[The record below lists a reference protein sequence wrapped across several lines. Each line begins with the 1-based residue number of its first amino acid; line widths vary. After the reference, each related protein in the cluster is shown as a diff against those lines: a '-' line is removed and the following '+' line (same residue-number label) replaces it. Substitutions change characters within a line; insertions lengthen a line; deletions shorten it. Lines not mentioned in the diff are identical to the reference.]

1 MTTGT
6 VYTETLIHAA
16 PREFV
21 NEAPYQ
27 LVIVTLE
34 DGTRRTGR
42 VVSGGRVAIGDRVE
56 AAEEKNGIPYF
67 RKI

>member
-1 MTTGT
+1 MTGT

-16 PREFV
+16 PQQFL

-27 LVIVTLE
+27 IIIVSL
-34 DGTRRTGR
+34 DNGGRVTGR
-42 VVSGGRVAIGDRVE
+42 VVGDPVVIDDRVVLDQ
-56 AAEEKNGIPYF
+56 EKAGVPFF